1 MSEWTPMEHEPP
13 DDEKEAAAAA
23 AGVPSICPA
32 IDDGAEAESGR
43 SSDEQDH
50 SQAAPRK

>member
-1 MSEWTPMEHEPP
+1 MSDAGMEPP

-32 IDDGAEAESGR
+32 LDDGAEDKR
-43 SSDEQDH
+43 SEALPTNKTRL
-50 SQAAPRK
+50 QAAQRT